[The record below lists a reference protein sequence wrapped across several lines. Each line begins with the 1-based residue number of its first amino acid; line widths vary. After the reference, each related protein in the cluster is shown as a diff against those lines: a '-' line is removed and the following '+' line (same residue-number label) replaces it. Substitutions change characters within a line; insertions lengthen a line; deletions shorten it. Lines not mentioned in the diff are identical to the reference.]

1 MHRFIYH
8 IASGEVFA
16 TGAGLLIFA
25 GLLSLYPRHW
35 IAKYAPSF
43 GILGAIAVAISS
55 APLSYWFYVPAAA
68 ILTAWLVTAWGTTA
82 SPARR
87 RAAAALLV
95 GIAVLGVALE
105 MPYHFVPSIDAT
117 SSSAITIFGDSLAA
131 GIGDDAD
138 QTWPSILA
146 RESGRAVH
154 DHSRAGATTA
164 SALKQAKQIDIPDG
178 VVLIE
183 IGGNDLLGTTSA
195 DEFTADLDA
204 LLKHLSTPGR
214 QIVMFELPLPPFAN
228 AFGRAQR
235 QLASRYKVTLLPKR
249 ILAEVLAGHDAT
261 LDSIHLTPAGHLF
274 LARQIQAILGLLAA
288 EKSA

>member
-16 TGAGLLIFA
+16 TGALLLLLA
-25 GLLSLYPRHW
+25 ALLSLHQRSRV
-35 IAKYAPSF
+35 AQYAALF

-55 APLSYWFYVPAAA
+55 APLSYWFYVPAGL
-68 ILTAWLVTAWGTTA
+68 ILAAWLVTAWGTTA

-105 MPYHFVPSIDAT
+105 MPYHIVPSIDVA
-117 SSSAITIFGDSLAA
+117 SASAITIFGDSLAA
-131 GIGDDAD
+131 GVGNDAD
-138 QTWPSILA
+138 HTWPTLLA
-146 RESGRAVH
+146 RESGRPVH
-154 DHSRAGATTA
+154 DHSRAGATAA

-178 VVLIE
+178 VVLVE

-195 DEFTADLDA
+195 DEFAADLDA

-235 QLASRYKVTLLPKR
+235 QLATRYKVTLIPKR

-261 LDSIHLTPAGHLF
+261 LDSIHLTPAGHRF
-274 LARQIQAILGLLAA
+274 LARQIQSILGLLAA
-288 EKSA
+288 GKPA